1 MPHPEPASPLHETM
15 LQVLHEARRRG
26 MSHSRYSLQA
36 CRFLLVAHA
45 PAGQTTGTPCEGCL
59 ERWPCHTVLGVLG
72 GLKPTHASRPASHDR
87 EGNPR

>member
-1 MPHPEPASPLHETM
+1 M
-15 LQVLHEARRRG
+15 LEVLHEARRRG